1 MPGAPRPILA
11 MTDLRPLHLT
21 NSFSSSSLGP
31 RTAGSINIFFSCS
44 VVVDPPLAGVSHPSV
59 LDLGHGGCSRCCG
72 TKSAQ
77 CRTPGAP
84 QLTRS
89 QVSTKQT
96 TDRSRSWHRHVWKCW
111 AGCSVVI
118 QGPAWGG
125 CRQTTVGSQMLMVAG
140 LLLAWAGTNLP
151 ARPIRKT
158 SEEGSAKYHLQ
169 LSLDTLSE
177 LK

>member
-1 MPGAPRPILA
+1 M
-11 MTDLRPLHLT
+11 
-21 NSFSSSSLGP
+21 
-31 RTAGSINIFFSCS
+31 
-44 VVVDPPLAGVSHPSV
+44 

-72 TKSAQ
+72 TKSAH
-77 CRTPGAP
+77 CRTPAAP

-89 QVSTKQT
+89 QGSTKQT

-111 AGCSVVI
+111 AGCS
-118 QGPAWGG
+118 QCGHPRACLLGAGG
-125 CRQTTVGSQMLMVAG
+125 CRQTTVGSQMLMVAR

-169 LSLDTLSE
+169 LSLDGHTFRAEMSSLSADNNTYQTLPTMFVNLPGWSGTLSIS
-177 LK
+177 